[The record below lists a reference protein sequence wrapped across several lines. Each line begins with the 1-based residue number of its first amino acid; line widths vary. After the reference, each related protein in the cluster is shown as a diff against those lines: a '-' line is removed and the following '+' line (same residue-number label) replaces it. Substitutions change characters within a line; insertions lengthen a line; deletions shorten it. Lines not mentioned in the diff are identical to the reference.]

1 MPLHTD
7 EGRASARTHEDLGLN
22 VGIVSSQQVSS
33 DRIHTPEKGGRRIDV
48 AGCPVDA
55 LSFEE
60 TISAVERLI
69 DARTPV
75 QHCVVNASKA
85 VMMQRD
91 SALRGIVSSCAL
103 VNADG
108 QAVVWASRLL
118 GRPLPQRVAG
128 IDLFIGLLGV
138 AERRGYPV
146 YFLGATDEVLGAAV
160 ARARRDHPRLA
171 VCGARNGFWGAAE
184 SRQVVA
190 DVRAA
195 QPALL
200 FVGMPSPR
208 KEYWLAENLEALGVP
223 FSMGVGGSF
232 DVYSGVVRRAPV
244 LLQRMGLEWAYRF
257 MQEPRRMWKRYL
269 LGNAAF
275 VRLVAASWVAE
286 RRLSRRRMP

>member
-1 MPLHTD
+1 M
-7 EGRASARTHEDLGLN
+7 A
-22 VGIVSSQQVSS
+22 IVSSQQVSS
-33 DRIHTPEKGGRRIDV
+33 DRIHTPEKGGRRIYV
-48 AGCPVDA
+48 AGCPIDA
-55 LSFEE
+55 LSFVE
-60 TISAVERLI
+60 TISEVERLI

-91 SALRGIVSSCAL
+91 GALRGIVSSCAL

-118 GRPLPQRVAG
+118 GRPLPERVAG
-128 IDLFIGLLGV
+128 IDLFMGLLGV

-171 VCGARNGFWGAAE
+171 VCGARNGYWGAAE

-286 RRLSRRRMP
+286 RRLFRRRMP